1 MRHFK
6 YQYKP
11 IHNHTYPDTLQI
23 PHPHTLPVNDSNP
36 GARLMKPLT
45 LPSGWKLFTA
55 LAGLTLAMTAV
66 VLASQP
72 DPDGL
77 RSAIRATARSSFALF
92 LLAFLASSLVTLLPG
107 TVTRGI
113 LHERRYLGLAFAF
126 SHTVHGLLIYRYAQQ
141 FPELFWAGRTLTAS
155 LPGSIGYLFLLMLTV
170 TSFKAPMRLLGGR
183 AWRALHSTG
192 MWVLAGVFCLSFYK
206 RIPMG
211 GWYPLAFAL
220 MFSAIAIK
228 LTARLARQQRRNAQ
242 ALS

>member
-1 MRHFK
+1 
-6 YQYKP
+6 
-11 IHNHTYPDTLQI
+11 
-23 PHPHTLPVNDSNP
+23 
-36 GARLMKPLT
+36 MKPLT
-45 LPSGWKLFTA
+45 PPSGWKLFA
-55 LAGLTLAMTAV
+55 VLAGLTLAMTAV

-107 TVTRGI
+107 TPSRRI
-113 LHERRYLGLAFAF
+113 LQERRYLGLAFAF
-126 SHTVHGLLIYRYAQQ
+126 SHTVHGMLIYRYAQQ
-141 FPELFWAGRTLTAS
+141 FPELFWANRTLTSS
-155 LPGSIGYLFLLMLTV
+155 LPGTLGYLFLLLTV

-192 MWVLAGVFCLSFYK
+192 MWVLAAVFCLSFYK

-220 MFSAIAIK
+220 MCSAIAMK
-228 LTARLARQQRRNAQ
+228 LTGKLARQQRRNAR
-242 ALS
+242 AYF

>member
-1 MRHFK
+1 
-6 YQYKP
+6 
-11 IHNHTYPDTLQI
+11 
-23 PHPHTLPVNDSNP
+23 
-36 GARLMKPLT
+36 MKPLT

-55 LAGLTLAMTAV
+55 LAGLTVFMTAV
-66 VLASQP
+66 VLLSYPPGAE
-72 DPDGL
+72 GL

-92 LLAFLASSLVTLLPG
+92 LLAFLASSMVTLLPG
-107 TVTRGI
+107 NGSRW
-113 LHERRYLGLAFAF
+113 LLRERRYVGLAFAF

-141 FPELFWAGRTLTAS
+141 FPELFWAGRTVTSS
-155 LPGSIGYLFLLMLTV
+155 LPGSIGYVFLLLLTL

-183 AWRALHSTG
+183 TWKTLHSTG

-220 MFSAIAIK
+220 MFSAIVLK
-228 LTARLARQQRRNAQ
+228 LTAKLAPRRAAN